1 MSAWSVLPS
10 TRPPARTAAPLVVL
24 LAVLVHLLAC
34 AHGPVTAGTARADAA
49 HSAGA
54 FCGHTPGPA
63 DDGMASLQSAP
74 PHDHQSHCCDL
85 DEPTVQ
91 PSRDIP
97 LADGP
102 ALHVLR
108 VEQGTQPSPTRPGA
122 QASALDPGCSSTGH
136 TRSRLGVWRT

>member
-1 MSAWSVLPS
+1 M
-10 TRPPARTAAPLVVL
+10 L

-34 AHGPVTAGTARADAA
+34 AHGPLTAGTAAADAA
-49 HSAGA
+49 HSVGA
-54 FCGHTPGPA
+54 FSGHSPGPA
-63 DDGMASLQSAP
+63 DDGIASLQTLQSAP
-74 PHDHQSHCCDL
+74 SHDHQSHCCDL

-108 VEQGTQPSPTRPGA
+108 VEHGTQPSPTPAGA
-122 QASALDPGCSSTGH
+122 QASAPDPGCSPTGH